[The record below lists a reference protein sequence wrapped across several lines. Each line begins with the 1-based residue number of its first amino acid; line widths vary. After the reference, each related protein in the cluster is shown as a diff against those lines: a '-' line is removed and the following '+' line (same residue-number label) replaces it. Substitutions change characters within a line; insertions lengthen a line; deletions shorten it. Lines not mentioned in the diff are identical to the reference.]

1 MTEAEWLT
9 CADPQPMFEFARD
22 QASAR
27 KLRLFAVACWR
38 RNPYLVTGARAAQ
51 TVDQAERSADWPAGP
66 GAGAAAVGLD
76 LDALWGAAM
85 AALFAANT
93 DATFRGDS
101 AARDDLCC
109 YLRCIFGHLFP
120 RPAPPSKP
128 PSGLTAFV
136 AGVVKVIA
144 GSPLRQGHDSGDDKP
159 VLPVPKFDQAW
170 RTSTVVA
177 LARTVYEDRA
187 FDRLPILADALEDA
201 GCDHPNILT
210 HCRDEGPHVRGCWV
224 VDLLL
229 GTS

>member
-85 AALFAANT
+85 AALFAAI
-93 DATFRGDS
+93 FSSS
-101 AARDDLCC
+101 AACSFFSALSCACC
-109 YLRCIFGHLFP
+109 
-120 RPAPPSKP
+120 
-128 PSGLTAFV
+128 
-136 AGVVKVIA
+136 
-144 GSPLRQGHDSGDDKP
+144 
-159 VLPVPKFDQAW
+159 
-170 RTSTVVA
+170 
-177 LARTVYEDRA
+177 
-187 FDRLPILADALEDA
+187 
-201 GCDHPNILT
+201 CDIS
-210 HCRDEGPHVRGCWV
+210 CCCCW
-224 VDLLL
+224 
-229 GTS
+229 T